1 MTAALSF
8 SIRYSRSCGNP
19 YCISLR
25 FALFPIRYFT
35 FTVFTRLWTA
45 KSRLPARASPR
56 LVRLSELS
64 TAQIFAE
71 STLMASGVMPPVGD
85 VACIPSEA
93 SKQLSEQ
100 PCKRAKHSALDKV
113 TQLFQQV
120 LLTVRAT
127 LQRLPLS
134 VPSSVLRRW

>member
-1 MTAALSF
+1 MGAASCS
-8 SIRYSRSCGNP
+8 SIRYSRSCGSP

-64 TAQIFAE
+64 MAQIFAE
-71 STLMASGVMPPVGD
+71 STLMASGVLQPVGAA
-85 VACIPSEA
+85 ACEPSDA
-93 SKQLSEQ
+93 SKQPSEQ
-100 PCKRAKHSALDKV
+100 PCKRAKHSALDNV

-120 LLTVRAT
+120 ILAVRAT